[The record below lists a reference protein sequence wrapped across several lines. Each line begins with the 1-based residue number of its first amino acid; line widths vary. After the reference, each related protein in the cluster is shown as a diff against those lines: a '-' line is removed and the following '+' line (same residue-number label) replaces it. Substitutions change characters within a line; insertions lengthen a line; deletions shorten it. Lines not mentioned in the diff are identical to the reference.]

1 MLKEGYLEQI
11 RLHRDFDTLVQPLGQ
26 PEHIRDAEF
35 VIRRDGILFN
45 ADGYA
50 HPDEMVVGGAL
61 YTPTARGEKTFF
73 GVNYSKTTLIPGTHE
88 PIPYADRGRH
98 FRLIDPEL
106 DQSHVNPFPFTY
118 EHILPRAQFVG
129 HIPAEQAFQCAVSGV
144 LGNPEQLQRDI
155 ESLRSLL
162 QIDLSEYVLGLTGAP
177 ALGQIE
183 DYHDLDILF
192 RGDTSQ
198 NRSLADAIRELLL
211 EEPQR
216 RLHEGG
222 KSWLIRFYSD
232 GEKGMRRTL
241 FCCFFGYKDVQEAP
255 LREFT
260 MSVLV
265 DDMELEGSVQDATH
279 AIYTPSIVTLHDVIR
294 LNIDGK
300 DARGRLPDSLP
311 LIIYHTGSRGELNRA
326 DRIWAHGAL
335 AQVVTPR
342 ETYHAL
348 VVIERE
354 GVRNETPPWPDYY
367 TRERI

>member
-11 RLHRDFDTLVQPLGQ
+11 RLHRDFDTLVQPLSQ
-26 PEHIRDAEF
+26 LEHIRDAEYF
-35 VIRRDGILFN
+35 IRRDGILFN

-50 HPDEMVVGGAL
+50 HLEKMIVGGAL
-61 YTPTARGEKTFF
+61 YAPNKHGEKTFF
-73 GVNYSKTTLIPGTHE
+73 GVNYCKTTLIPGTYE
-88 PIPYADRGRH
+88 PIPYVDRGRN

-106 DQSHVNPFPFTY
+106 DQSHVNPLPFTY
-118 EHILPRAQFVG
+118 EHILPRTQFVG
-129 HIPAEQAFQCAVSGV
+129 YIPAEHAFQCAVRGV
-144 LGNPEQLQRDI
+144 LGNSEQLQRDI

-183 DYHDLDILF
+183 GYHDLDILF
-192 RGDTSQ
+192 HGDTSQ
-198 NRSLADAIRELLL
+198 NRSLADEIRELLL

-241 FCCFFGYKDVQEAP
+241 FCCFFGYKDVAEAP
-255 LREFT
+255 LQDFT
-260 MSVLV
+260 MNVLV
-265 DDMELEGSVQDATH
+265 GDMEIEGSVRDATH
-279 AIYTPSIVTLHDVIR
+279 ALYTPSIVTLHDVIR
-294 LNIDGK
+294 LNIDGEA
-300 DARGRLPDSLP
+300 ARGRLPDSLP
-311 LIIYHTGSRGELNRA
+311 LVIYHTGSRGEFNRE
-326 DRIWAHGAL
+326 DRIWAHGVL
-335 AQVVTPR
+335 AEVITPH

-354 GVRNETPPWPDYY
+354 GVRNETPPWPYY
-367 TRERI
+367 YIRDRI